1 MKDTKTRILNAA
13 EKLFSEQGIG
23 ATSLRSITAE
33 AGVNLASIHYHF
45 GSRENLILRVFERRL
60 GPINAERLN
69 LLNEFGQRAGN
80 SAIPLEKIIEAF
92 IKPPL
97 FCEDAIDD
105 LPASFVQLIGRMHS
119 EPKETQHLLMSLF
132 GDVITSFIAELKK
145 ALPEQSEKDLFWNLK
160 FSIGVLGIVL
170 VGEETFRQ
178 VLEPELTQNRQAT
191 LERMIA
197 FLAAGFRSSGDS
209 PKSS

>member
-209 PKSS
+209 PKS

>member
-92 IKPPL
+92 IRPPL

-191 LERMIA
+191 LERMVA
-197 FLAAGFRSSGDS
+197 FIAAGFRSSGDS
-209 PKSS
+209 PKS

>member
-92 IKPPL
+92 IRPPL

-145 ALPEQSEKDLFWNLK
+145 ALPEQSE
-160 FSIGVLGIVL
+160 
-170 VGEETFRQ
+170 
-178 VLEPELTQNRQAT
+178 
-191 LERMIA
+191 
-197 FLAAGFRSSGDS
+197 
-209 PKSS
+209 